1 MPDLPTEGD
10 NITFMIGNCFPP
22 GQASSPSPANGATSI
37 SITPT
42 LSWTAGGGALSHDV
56 YFGTSTTP
64 PFIHNQAGTSYN
76 PGTLSCNTQYYWR
89 IDEVGVQCKTTGVVW
104 SFTTAGCPPLT
115 QWRSVKTH
123 SICGEMSI
131 VLDPTAT
138 GTTST
143 KPTVE
148 TRGTTAA
155 TQGVLKVQIDFGG
168 PMTLADTSKIAVTYR
183 PTIQGTTPTIGSPS
197 SVTPSSVT
205 MADAD
210 TLSITFAAG
219 ALPNLG
225 CVNITLLAGLFSQT
239 ITGDLDCNIR
249 CLAGDVNSSGTLTS
263 ADMLA
268 TKAQV
273 SLGWTC
279 ASDPKYDFNLS
290 GSVTSADMLFAKS
303 QVITPAKTALC
314 P

>member
-1 MPDLPTEGD
+1 MPNCNDNCPTIA
-10 NITFMIGNCFPP
+10 NP
-22 GQASSPSPANGATSI
+22 GQGDSDSDGIGDACDDCALNNPCLNGGTCVDTPSGAACNCLSGYTGQFCQNALVSI
-37 SITPT
+37 
-42 LSWTAGGGALSHDV
+42 
-56 YFGTSTTP
+56 
-64 PFIHNQAGTSYN
+64 
-76 PGTLSCNTQYYWR
+76 
-89 IDEVGVQCKTTGVVW
+89 
-104 SFTTAGCPPLT
+104 T

-123 SICGEMSI
+123 TTCGEMSI
-131 VLDPTAT
+131 VLDPAAT

-155 TQGVLKVQIDFGG
+155 TQGVLKVQIDFSG

-219 ALPNLG
+219 AVPNLG